1 MQEKEI
7 ETKFKKLPEQLREKV
22 LNYVDYLLLQQQD
35 GKHKQSKSLTFIWE
49 GKLKD
54 AKININSVEL
64 QHKSLEWR

>member
-7 ETKFKKLPEQLREKV
+7 ETKFKKLPEQLKEKV

-35 GKHKQSKSLTFIWE
+35 GKHKQSKSFTFNWE

-54 AKININSVEL
+54 AKIKGK
-64 QHKSLEWR
+64 H